1 MEEQPMIEKVRISLV
16 EKGIDYPDQLAALTQ
31 DEITRLRQLYFEIA
45 DQALKRQAGSLLVDK
60 MPLNTVEVAL
70 IHRLFPNAKIILSL
84 RHPSDVCL
92 SCFMQSF
99 ALNAGMSNFLTLEGA
114 ANLYE
119 RVMTLWRRYESQLEL
134 SVFRMRYEDLI
145 DDLEG
150 SARELLEFLELPWD
164 DAVLNYHHHA
174 ATRNIITPSY
184 SQVTQKIYTRARYRW
199 LRYEKYMDPMI
210 KRLQPFI
217 DEFGYGES
225 G

>member
-1 MEEQPMIEKVRISLV
+1 
-16 EKGIDYPDQLAALTQ
+16 
-31 DEITRLRQLYFEIA
+31 
-45 DQALKRQAGSLLVDK
+45 
-60 MPLNTVEVAL
+60 
-70 IHRLFPNAKIILSL
+70 
-84 RHPSDVCL
+84 
-92 SCFMQSF
+92 
-99 ALNAGMSNFLTLEGA
+99 
-114 ANLYE
+114 
-119 RVMTLWRRYESQLEL
+119 
-134 SVFRMRYEDLI
+134 MRYEDLI

-210 KRLQPFI
+210 NRLQPFI